1 MKPIFKRAVIA
12 GVGLIGGSLAIAGKK
27 AGIFETV
34 VGLGRTKATL
44 NRALALGIADEI
56 SSDMEQALKGADFFF
71 IATPVESIISLCIKA
86 VPFMEKGCVVTDGG
100 SVKGKIVRELDAA
113 LPSYIKFV
121 GGHPVAGTEKSGPD
135 SAFATLYENR
145 YTILTPTET
154 TDPTALNRVTKMWEA
169 VGSKTVTMS
178 PDEHDEALAV
188 ISHLP
193 HLAAYALVETLGKTD
208 RNGEIK
214 KFVAGGFK
222 DITRIAASHP
232 EMWRDI
238 FEMNKGEVLRSVTNF
253 EASMAGFKKDI
264 ENDDFGSLLKKLEN
278 AKNLRLAI
286 ENQ

>member
-1 MKPIFKRAVIA
+1 MKPIFERAVIA

-27 AGIFETV
+27 AGVFGTV
-34 VGLGRTKATL
+34 VGLGRTEATL

-56 SSDMEQALKGADFFF
+56 SSDIAQALKGADFFF
-71 IATPVESIISLCIKA
+71 ISTPVESIIPLCIKA
-86 VPFMEKGCVVTDGG
+86 VPFMKDGCVVTDGG
-100 SVKGKIVRELDAA
+100 SVKGKIVRELTKA
-113 LPSYIKFV
+113 LPSSVKFI

-145 YTILTPTET
+145 YTILTPTAT

-169 VGSKTVTMS
+169 VGSKVITMS

-193 HLAAYALVETLGKTD
+193 HLAAYALVETLDKTD
-208 RNGEIK
+208 KSGEIK

-238 FEMNKGEVLRSVTNF
+238 FEMNKAEVLRSVTNF

-264 ENDDFGSLLKKLEN
+264 ENGDFDSLLKKLEN